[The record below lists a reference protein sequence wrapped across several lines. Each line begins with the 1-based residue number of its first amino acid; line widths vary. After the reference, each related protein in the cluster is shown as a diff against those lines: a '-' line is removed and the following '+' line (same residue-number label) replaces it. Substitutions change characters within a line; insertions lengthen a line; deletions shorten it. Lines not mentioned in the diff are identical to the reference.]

1 MVLAVLWRCT
11 LNKLHHLFV
20 ATRGVR
26 WVQQVRHAAFIA
38 LAVVV
43 RARRAVPI
51 ITMVMVATV
60 IVYRRFNLQHNTVK
74 VSTTE
79 AGFDKYGDVGTNFA
93 IIHTPSHHSSRRS
106 AYL

>member
-74 VSTTE
+74 LAQLKLGSTNMVTS
-79 AGFDKYGDVGTNFA
+79 APTLT
-93 IIHTPSHHSSRRS
+93 IIHTPSQHSSRRS